1 MAVTRF
7 GRTIPASEG
16 YMQSAARSARDEW
29 LALGC
34 QRGRPEAF
42 EELIREMEPPL
53 LYYVTKLLRDDERAL
68 DVLQEIWLQAF
79 RSIRRLEDARR
90 LRTWLYRI
98 AHGLV
103 VDRIRQD
110 VSREHAELARAVT
123 ADATALDS
131 FAAEDAAAIHC
142 ALDSLDAKHREV
154 LILHFLED
162 MPLADI
168 AAVTDCPVGTVK
180 SRVFYAK
187 QALRETLLRGGYET
201 A

>member
-1 MAVTRF
+1 
-7 GRTIPASEG
+7 
-16 YMQSAARSARDEW
+16 MQGAARLARDEW

-42 EELIREMEPPL
+42 EELIREMERPL
-53 LYYVTKLLRDDERAL
+53 MYYVTKLLRDGERAL
-68 DVLQEIWLQAF
+68 DVLQEVWLRAF
-79 RSIRRLEDARR
+79 RSIRRLEDPRR
-90 LRTWLYRI
+90 LRPWLYRI

-110 VSREHAELARAVT
+110 VSQAHAERARAVKP
-123 ADATALDS
+123 DASAEEA
-131 FAAEDAAAIHC
+131 FAAEDADAIHS
-142 ALDSLDAKHREV
+142 ALDALDARQREV

-168 AAVTDCPVGTVK
+168 AAVIGCPVGTVK

-187 QALRETLLRGGYET
+187 QALRGVLLRGGYGT
-201 A
+201 P